1 MNKYLSSLLMVLS
14 LLFFYS
20 CSEDSIQEKLEKEK
34 SDRVSFVKKEGGFKQ
49 TTTGLYYKLIKA
61 GSGSS
66 ILDTMKYY
74 SSKGKTCKLKV
85 YEAIYDLKGE
95 LLVNNLLGGLYE
107 PIIYNTFDNRMKEG
121 FKEAFSLMH
130 EGEKMRFVMST
141 SLYGLGLPTL
151 GFEPNFTKKYES
163 IVCEFY
169 IDDIIETEDPNLD

>member
-107 PIIYNTFDNRMKEG
+107 PIIYDIFDNRMKEG

-169 IDDIIETEDPNLD
+169 IEDIIETEDPNLD

>member
-1 MNKYLSSLLMVLS
+1 MNKYLSSLLMILS

-34 SDRVSFVKKEGGFKQ
+34 SDRVDFVKKEGEFKQ
-49 TTTGLYYKLIKA
+49 TTTGLYYKILKK

-74 SSKGKTCKLKV
+74 SSKGKTCKLEV
-85 YEAIYDLKGE
+85 FEAIYDLSGQIITHNS
-95 LLVNNLLGGLYE
+95 LDGHYE
-107 PIIYNTFDNRMKEG
+107 PVLYNTFDNRMKEG

-130 EGEKMRFVMST
+130 KGEKTRFVMST

-169 IDDIIETEDPNLD
+169 IHDIVETVDPNLD